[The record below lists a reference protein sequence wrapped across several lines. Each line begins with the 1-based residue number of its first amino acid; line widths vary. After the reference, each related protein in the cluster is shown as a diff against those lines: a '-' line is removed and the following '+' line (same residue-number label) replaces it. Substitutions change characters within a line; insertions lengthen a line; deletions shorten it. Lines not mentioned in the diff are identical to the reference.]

1 MLRLVG
7 VVRTLMLLRMR
18 KAGRLMLARAAA
30 RARYRCSSFIEVF
43 F

>member
-1 MLRLVG
+1 MILALTWLTLLLLLLLA
-7 VVRTLMLLRMR
+7 VVRMMV
-18 KAGRLMLARAAA
+18 ARAAA

>member
-1 MLRLVG
+1 MILALTWLILQLLLLLA
-7 VVRTLMLLRMR
+7 VVRMMV
-18 KAGRLMLARAAA
+18 ARAAA